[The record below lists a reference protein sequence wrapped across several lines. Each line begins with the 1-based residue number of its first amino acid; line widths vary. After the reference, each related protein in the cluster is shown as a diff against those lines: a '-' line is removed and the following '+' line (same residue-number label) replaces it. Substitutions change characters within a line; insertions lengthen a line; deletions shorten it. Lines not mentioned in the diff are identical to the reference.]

1 MRPLTLRA
9 SASLALLAA
18 AGGLVVGCGG
28 SGGSGRSSASVAPPI
43 TSGGGV
49 TNVGPLQRA
58 RVYHTATLLHD
69 GRILIV
75 GGLVGPTAAT
85 NEVEVLDPATGTVTA
100 ASPMTTP
107 RMQHGAVLLPTRK
120 VLVVG
125 GLSTRFGAA
134 LSTTELFD
142 PTTGAWTA
150 GPTLSEGRAAP
161 TVSAFDQGRKVM
173 IAGGYTF
180 SAGQPV
186 VSRTADVYS
195 GDSNTIAPTAG
206 LMSTPRAGGEAHAQD
221 NGQVLFASGYR
232 SIGAAL
238 PAPSEVYDIANDLF
252 IPVAMGAERA
262 EASLAVVDSR
272 IYAVGGADDAGAS
285 IASAELFDGQAWS
298 AHGALLRPRQA
309 ATATPIG
316 AQALVIGGRDG
327 QEVLGT
333 IESFPSG
340 VAAVSSLAD
349 PRHLHAAVAVND
361 RVYVIGG
368 FTTNEDILASIE
380 CFAPDPA
387 AVPGAAAGKGTPVS
401 GRAATPGSQLTLSP
415 VSGPVGTQ
423 VEVTGT
429 GFSPVAAANIVR
441 FNGVQAVVSSVD
453 LSVPAAHKL
462 RVLVPAGATTGVV
475 TVEVA
480 GVIQT
485 GPVFTVGTG
494 GPTGPAPR
502 ILLVLPNSASPFIP
516 VSITG
521 QDFGSQPVV
530 TFNGVPTINIV
541 NLSTRNL
548 PFIGSISELVVI
560 VPPGATSGPLIV
572 RNGAQ
577 QSNPFYFT
585 VR

>member
-1 MRPLTLRA
+1 MRPFTLRA
-9 SASLALLAA
+9 GASLALLAA
-18 AGGLVVGCGG
+18 AGGLVSGCGG
-28 SGGSGRSSASVAPPI
+28 SGGGSRGSASVAPPI
-43 TSGGGV
+43 TSGGGF

-85 NEVEVLDPATGTVTA
+85 NEVEVLDPATGTVTP

-125 GLSTRFGAA
+125 GLSTRFGNA

-142 PTTGAWTA
+142 PVTGAWTA
-150 GPTLSEGRAAP
+150 GPALSEGRAAP
-161 TVSAFDQGRKVM
+161 TVTAFDQGRKVM
-173 IAGGYTF
+173 IAGGYGF
-180 SAGQPV
+180 SSGQPV

-195 GDSNTIAPTAG
+195 GDSNTIAPTSG
-206 LMSTPRAGGEAHAQD
+206 LMSTPRAGGEAYAQQ

-232 SIGAAL
+232 SVGAAL

-252 IPVAMGAERA
+252 IPVAMGVERA
-262 EASLAVVDSR
+262 EASLAVINSS
-272 IYAVGGADDAGAS
+272 IHALGGADDAGAS
-285 IASAELFDGQAWS
+285 LASAELFDGQSWS
-298 AHGALLRPRQA
+298 TFGNLLRPRQA
-309 ATATPIG
+309 ATVTPVG
-316 AQALVIGGRDG
+316 AQGLVIGGRDG
-327 QEVLGT
+327 QAVLGT
-333 IESFPSG
+333 VESFPSG

-349 PRHLHAAVAVND
+349 PRYLHAAVAVSD

-380 CFAPDPA
+380 CFSANPA
-387 AVPGAAAGKGTPVS
+387 AVPGGGAGAGTRVS
-401 GRAATPGSQLTLSP
+401 GRATTGSALTLSP
-415 VSGPVGTQ
+415 MSGPAGTQ
-423 VEVTGT
+423 VEITGA

-480 GVIQT
+480 GVVQS

-502 ILLVLPNSASPFIP
+502 ILLVLPNSAAPFIP

-541 NLSTRNL
+541 NLSTKSL
-548 PFIGSISELVVI
+548 PFIGSISELVVV

-572 RNGAQ
+572 RNGTQ